1 MLVNTSL
8 YLLNTRPEALGPPKT
23 ERLESPPS
31 PPSPPAEESNV
42 LKRFKHPDYKYL
54 AYINPRNVKEILD
67 PRNLSRLARMAGIQQ
82 VMRWKPAQVS
92 YPLTQRHGRTC
103 TYLSRVI
110 LE

>member
-1 MLVNTSL
+1 MLVHTSL

-23 ERLESPPS
+23 ERLESPPD
-31 PPSPPAEESNV
+31 PPAEESNV

-103 TYLSRVI
+103 TYLSRI
-110 LE
+110 TLE